1 LPWED
6 IIAAYVFEKRGT
18 HLRPR
23 REVNLM
29 ARIRTI
35 FSNTSLRIKL
45 LLIFFSFLIAL
56 GTAQGIYLY
65 LQSSQ
70 LIVAQERDSDQ
81 LELKQ
86 LSDNLD
92 GEFNEMDIITKNLV
106 YRSTVQEILKD
117 DNRSPGNFLDV
128 THQRAM
134 LNAIDTVIVSYYY
147 RFQSIYI
154 YNRSGNFYGGPDPSF
169 TSTFH
174 YSELKNSEFYHRIL
188 SANGK
193 MVTGPR
199 TGGNEVAIGRLINNP
214 ISFTPIGV
222 LVVIVKLDSFH
233 NYYNEMG
240 NQGDTLYMLYDQD
253 GHSMNKDQNAMP
265 SYNEILS
272 HPDKT
277 MDFQGG
283 TYIVSTNRLANSNW
297 VLVKLTSKASLLKSV
312 GVLKETTVMNVLV
325 VIAFFIPLSMFIS
338 SRITKPIQTL
348 SNLMQGTIKKNFN
361 NRAKHDSN
369 DEIGRLSKAYNFMI
383 DEINSLIQ
391 KEFVLE
397 LVNKENELKMLQSQI
412 NPHFL
417 YNTLDTIN
425 WAARMNGIQ
434 DVGELAESLAKLMRI
449 AIRNDGPGYTVEDEI
464 DYITHYLTIQ
474 RYRYEDRIQVILDI
488 DPDVMDC
495 RIPKLII
502 QPLLENAIV
511 HNMEANEEPTRIQL
525 SIRKENDSF
534 LHIQIDDNG
543 VGFPEDRLS
552 SIMKSF
558 TEHAHGT
565 SHGLINVHR
574 RILLNNRQEDGLHI
588 TNLTRGTSIYF
599 QIQLERR
606 MEQHVQAAD
615 LR

>member
-1 LPWED
+1 
-6 IIAAYVFEKRGT
+6 
-18 HLRPR
+18 
-23 REVNLM
+23 LM
-29 ARIRTI
+29 ARLQTI

-45 LLIFFSFLIAL
+45 LLIFFSFLITL

-65 LQSSQ
+65 LQSSE
-70 LIVAQERDSDQ
+70 LIIAQERDSDQ

-106 YRSTVQEILKD
+106 YRSTVQEILKE
-117 DNRSPGNFLDV
+117 DNRNPENFLNV
-128 THQRAM
+128 THQRPM
-134 LNAIDTVIVSYYY
+134 LNAINTVIVSYYY

-154 YNRSGNFYGGPDPSF
+154 YNQSGNFYGGPDPSF
-169 TSTFH
+169 TTTFH
-174 YSELKNSEFYHRIL
+174 YLDLKNSGFYRRIL
-188 SANGK
+188 NANGK

-199 TGGNEVAIGRLINNP
+199 IGGNEVAIGRLINNP
-214 ISFTPIGV
+214 NTFTPLGV
-222 LVVIVKLDSFH
+222 LIVMVKLDSFR

-240 NQGDTLYMLYDQD
+240 NQGDILYMLYDQD
-253 GHSMNKDQNAMP
+253 GFSMNKEGNVLP
-265 SYNEILS
+265 SYKEVLS
-272 HPDKT
+272 QPDKT

-297 VLVKLTSKASLLKSV
+297 LLVKLTSKATLLKSV
-312 GVLKETTVMNVLV
+312 EVLKEATVINVLV

-338 SRITKPIQTL
+338 SRITKPIQIL

-361 NRAKHDSN
+361 NRAKFNSN

-391 KEFVLE
+391 KEYVLE

-434 DVGELAESLAKLMRI
+434 EVGELAESLAKLMRI
-449 AIRNDGPGYTVEDEI
+449 AIRNDGSGYTVKDEI

-488 DPDVMDC
+488 GHDVTDC

-511 HNMEANEEPTRIQL
+511 HNMEANEEQTLIQL
-525 SIRKENDSF
+525 SIRKENDAF
-534 LHIQIDDNG
+534 IHIQIDDNG
-543 VGFPEDRLS
+543 VGIPEDRLTA
-552 SIMKSF
+552 IMKSLSNP
-558 TEHAHGT
+558 EQGT

-574 RILLNNRQEDGLHI
+574 RILLNNGSADGLHI

-599 QIQLERR
+599 QIPLERR